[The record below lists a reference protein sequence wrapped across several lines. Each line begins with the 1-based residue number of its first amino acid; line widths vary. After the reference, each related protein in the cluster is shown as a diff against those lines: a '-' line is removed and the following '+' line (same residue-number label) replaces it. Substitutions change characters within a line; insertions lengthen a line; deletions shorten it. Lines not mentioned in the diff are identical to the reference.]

1 MKDPLLLTVI
11 NSIPSLRWNEKL
23 KSLDFIGDLEDFRRL
38 QPVDLAVFLGR
49 RLRDLSWR
57 PEDLILEAE
66 RTVKTAAEKNIRLLT
81 LPEKEYPPQLRE
93 IYDPPFLLFCR
104 GTIPS
109 WDKPLLGIVGTRNP
123 SGRGRKSAFGIAF
136 EAAGEGVTV
145 VSGLA
150 RGIDGEAHRGCV
162 EGGGSTVAVLG
173 NGADTVYPRSHR
185 TLGSRILSR
194 GGLLLSE
201 YGPGA
206 GVQRF
211 HFPARNRIISGL
223 CRGILVAEAPA
234 RSGALIT
241 ADYALEQGRDLYVH
255 GDCLEGTSGEG
266 TRKLMEDGAA
276 VVRSMKDILRD
287 WFSGEGASAKKT
299 GDRTGSNLGPAL
311 PRGAA
316 EPGKTL
322 ALFLE
327 AELAGTMVRHQG
339 SYFRRLENG

>member
-1 MKDPLLLTVI
+1 MRDPLLLAVI
-11 NSIPSLRWNEKL
+11 NAVPSLRWNEKI
-23 KSLDFIGDLEDFRRL
+23 KALDLVRDLDDFRRL
-38 QPVDLAVFLGR
+38 RPVDLAVFLGR
-49 RLRDLSWR
+49 RLRDLTWR
-57 PEDLILEAE
+57 PGDIIAEAE
-66 RTVKTAAEKNIRLLT
+66 GLMKNASERNIRLLS
-81 LPEKEYPPQLRE
+81 LLEEEYPPQLRE

-104 GTIPS
+104 GVFPA
-109 WDKPLLGIVGTRNP
+109 WDRPLLGIVGTRNP
-123 SGRGRKSAFGIAF
+123 SGAGRKSAYGIAF
-136 EAAGEGVTV
+136 EAASAGVII

-162 EGGGSTVAVLG
+162 DGGGATIAVLG

-185 TLGSRILSR
+185 DLGARILSG

-201 YGPGA
+201 YGPGT
-206 GVQRF
+206 GVRRF

-223 CRGILVAEAPA
+223 CRGVLVAEAPA

-255 GDCLEGTSGEG
+255 GDGLTGPSGEG

-276 VVRSMKDILRD
+276 VVRTMDDILRD
-287 WFSGEGASAKKT
+287 WYSNETILQKKIRGPIGT
-299 GDRTGSNLGPAL
+299 GPAG
-311 PRGAA
+311 PYGTK

-327 AELAGTMVRHQG
+327 AELAGSMVRHQG

>member
-1 MKDPLLLTVI
+1 MRDPLLFLMI
-11 NSIPSLRWNEKL
+11 NSIPSLRWNEKV
-23 KSLDFIGDLEDFRRL
+23 KVLDIIGGPEDLRRL
-38 QPVDLAVFLGR
+38 RPVDLAVYLGR

-57 PEDLILEAE
+57 PEDIILEAE
-66 RTVKTAAEKNIRLLT
+66 GIFKRASEKNIRILA
-81 LPEKEYPPQLRE
+81 LPEEEYPPQLRE

-104 GTIPS
+104 GEFPA
-109 WDKPLLGIVGTRNP
+109 WDGPLLGIVGTRNP
-123 SGRGRKSAFGIAF
+123 SGAGRKSAFGVAF
-136 EAAGEGVTV
+136 EAASAGFVV

-150 RGIDGEAHRGCV
+150 RGIDGEAHRGCI
-162 EGGGSTVAVLG
+162 EGGGRTVAVLG

-185 TLGSRILSR
+185 DLGGRILSK

-223 CRGILVAEAPA
+223 CRGVLVAEAPA

-255 GDCLEGTSGEG
+255 GDCLSGPSGEG
-266 TRKLMEDGAA
+266 TRKLMEDGAVA
-276 VVRSMKDILRD
+276 VRSMDDILRD
-287 WFSGEGASAKKT
+287 WYSGEGSPEKNA
-299 GDRTGSNLGPAL
+299 GNRVGSMPGNAV
-311 PRGAA
+311 PRGPE

-327 AELAGTMVRHQG
+327 AELTGAMVRHQG